1 MHEYKNKEALMF
13 HIGIHTAPHMR
24 YVYKYKHISTLMF
37 NKKDTTASNLLF
49 S

>member
-13 HIGIHTAPHMR
+13 HICTHTAGHMR
-24 YVYKYKHISTLMF
+24 YADKYMHISTLMF
-37 NKKDTTASNLLF
+37 RKKDNAASNLLF